1 MSLLTTDERK
11 VILFLSGILLLGI
24 GINFLAKHYTPIK
37 QMVCAPP
44 DLAKIDLN
52 SANKEKLCVIPGIGE
67 KLAMRIIEYRRK
79 QGGFSE
85 TEELIQ
91 VDGIGDG
98 KYEKLAEWVFCK

>member
-1 MSLLTTDERK
+1 
-11 VILFLSGILLLGI
+11 
-24 GINFLAKHYTPIK
+24 
-37 QMVCAPP
+37 
-44 DLAKIDLN
+44 
-52 SANKEKLCVIPGIGE
+52 
-67 KLAMRIIEYRRK
+67 MRIIEYRRK